1 LPPNKHHTNKH
12 NNGTPR
18 NGTSK
23 RRPPAQAGDAVDFG
37 ALPGYIG
44 FNLRQ
49 AQAASFRHL
58 EWVSRDLDLTPGQF
72 SLLMLLEANPGAS
85 QKSISR
91 AIGVD
96 TSTLSP
102 VLDALA
108 RRDLLIRRR
117 LAHDRRT
124 YALTLTPAGRRALTA
139 MRAHIESQE
148 RLLSGALGPG
158 ESALLRDMLKRVT
171 AALKATT

>member
-1 LPPNKHHTNKH
+1 MAPKKYNK
-12 NNGTPR
+12 GTPKPR
-18 NGTSK
+18 L
-23 RRPPAQAGDAVDFG
+23 PAQSGDAVDFG

-58 EWVSRDLDLTPGQF
+58 ESVSRDPDLTNLTDLTPGQF
-72 SLLMLLEANPGAS
+72 SLLVLLEANPGAS

-91 AIGVD
+91 AVGVD

-108 RRDLLIRRR
+108 RRGLLVRRR
-117 LAHDRRT
+117 AAHDRRT
-124 YALTLTPAGRRALTA
+124 YALALSPAGRRALAA
-139 MRAHIESQE
+139 MRAHVERQE
-148 RLLSGALGPG
+148 RLMSDALDSG
-158 ESALLRDMLKRVT
+158 ESALLLDMLKRVT
-171 AALKATT
+171 AALKGAT